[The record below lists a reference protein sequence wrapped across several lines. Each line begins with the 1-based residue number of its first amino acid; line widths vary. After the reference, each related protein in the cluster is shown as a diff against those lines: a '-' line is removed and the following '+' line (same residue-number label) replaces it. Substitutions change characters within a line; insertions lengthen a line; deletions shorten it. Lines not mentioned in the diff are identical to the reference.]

1 MPALRSEPTH
11 VISPELRVLWLAD
24 DDADAVHSAM
34 GGSETCDARSAAVF
48 LIGLAAGTGC
58 TIASKALFQARRRH
72 QRPSTGDRVN

>member
-1 MPALRSEPTH
+1 
-11 VISPELRVLWLAD
+11 
-24 DDADAVHSAM
+24 M